1 MHLPVDLHLH
11 TRCSDGTMTPEQLVA
26 HACARGLVQI
36 AVTDHD
42 TTAGIAAARRAAAG
56 HIAFVPGVE
65 ITTCEELF
73 LPNEAPFSVHI
84 LGYGIREDAP
94 GLNRPLERRAVRMR
108 ALFESLCADLRG
120 AGLPVRIEDV
130 PIRCNRLMQLSDVQ
144 QYAETL
150 CRSAQERC
158 TVSDLSAR
166 YSARLSAANLTS
178 AEAVEAIRSAGGHA
192 VWAHPFHIYRS
203 FQKRIL
209 SEASVAGAVPV
220 LKERGAEGLEADYLS
235 FSLAQREFLHGIAA
249 RSALFTTAGADF
261 HGFAGRDGMGVEVP
275 ALFSF
280 GTAEPAHHTACGV

>member
-1 MHLPVDLHLH
+1 MHLLVDLHLH
-11 TRCSDGTMTPEQLVA
+11 TSCSDGTMTPEQLVA

-56 HIAFVPGVE
+56 HLAFVPGVE
-65 ITTCEELF
+65 ITTCEERF
-73 LPNEAPFSVHI
+73 LPDEAPFSVHI

-108 ALFESLCADLRG
+108 ALFESLRADLRG

-130 PIRCNRLMQLSDVQ
+130 PIRCSRLMQLSDVQ
-144 QYAETL
+144 QYA
-150 CRSAQERC
+150 
-158 TVSDLSAR
+158 
-166 YSARLSAANLTS
+166 ARLSAANLTS
-178 AEAVEAIRSAGGHA
+178 TEAVEAIRSAGGQA

-280 GTAEPAHHTACGV
+280 GTAEPAHHTACGI